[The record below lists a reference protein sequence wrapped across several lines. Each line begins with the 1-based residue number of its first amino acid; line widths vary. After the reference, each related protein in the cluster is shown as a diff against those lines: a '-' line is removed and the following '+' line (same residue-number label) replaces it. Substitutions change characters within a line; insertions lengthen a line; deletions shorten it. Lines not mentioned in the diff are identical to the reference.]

1 MWRCTQSPDSG
12 CCGIAMCTAC
22 ALGPPA
28 WPRRLWTTPFP
39 SHLDFCF
46 CSEKNTAFILKLLS
60 MLLPPLIGDN
70 TDCQYCLGGKFNR
83 YENPRLLF
91 FLEVS
96 EEPCYF
102 FPIFPLM
109 LTSGHGVEHGSNKIF
124 SLAICNCSPTSW
136 SRAWCR
142 AECQQLIIII
152 N

>member
-1 MWRCTQSPDSG
+1 MWRCTQSPDPG

-96 EEPCYF
+96 EEPCYL
-102 FPIFPLM
+102 FPVPP
-109 LTSGHGVEHGSNKIF
+109 S
-124 SLAICNCSPTSW
+124 CSPRGMAW
-136 SRAWCR
+136 STALTKSSLLPSATAVPPAG
-142 AECQQLIIII
+142 AEPGAEQ
-152 N
+152 NVSS